1 MSYLDYNRVN
11 LQNKIKNKLG
21 KTSENYLEK
30 VFKQNK
36 YFAYKTTSETGKQPV
51 DFIGFKKDKILFVDI
66 KHLDHTKKSFDFS
79 RIELNQLTSMEYA
92 SKCLDYNMNDINN
105 LITNRESVI
114 KDVLNN
120 KLIMGFIIVYD
131 LLKDNSNYLLKKDN
145 LYKDDVSN
153 LIKNSAVVDKELL
166 QQYFLKNDV
175 KSIAIL
181 FISYKIIYNKLLKGE
196 KSIKLD
202 DDKVVSII
210 DVL

>member
-1 MSYLDYNRVN
+1 MSYLDYNKVN
-11 LQNKIKNKLG
+11 LLNKIKNKLG
-21 KTSENYLEK
+21 KTSENYMEK
-30 VFKQNK
+30 VFKQHK
-36 YFAYKTTSETGKQPV
+36 YFAYKTTSEVGKQPV

-114 KDVLNN
+114 KDTLNN

-131 LLKDNSNYLLKKDN
+131 LLEDNSNYLLKKDN

-153 LIKNSAVVDKELL
+153 LIKNSTVVDKELL

-196 KSIKLD
+196 KSIRLD
-202 DDKVVSII
+202 DDKVVSIL

>member
-1 MSYLDYNRVN
+1 MSYLDYNKVN
-11 LQNKIKNKLG
+11 LLNKIKNKLG
-21 KTSENYLEK
+21 KTSENYMEK

-36 YFAYKTTSETGKQPV
+36 YFAYKTTSEVGKQPV
-51 DFIGFKKDKILFVDI
+51 DFIGFKKDKILFADI

-114 KDVLNN
+114 KDTLNN

-131 LLKDNSNYLLKKDN
+131 LLEDNSNYLLKDN

-153 LIKNSAVVDKELL
+153 LIKNSGVVDKELL

-196 KSIKLD
+196 KSIRLD
-202 DDKVVSII
+202 DDKVVSIL

>member
-196 KSIKLD
+196 KSIRLD